1 MEAIDA
7 SRAEPTDISSETKFK
22 YVLKGPQIIEENPSE
37 DEEMLSTLKS

>member
-1 MEAIDA
+1 MEVIDA
-7 SRAEPTDISSETKFK
+7 SRAEPTDISSETKFQ